1 MIRWPVTELAIEA
14 ARTYPA
20 PQRVLDLCTGSGC
33 IGLALAH
40 SVESARVTLAEISEP
55 ALRVAKQN
63 TANLRLKNRVT
74 AFSVDVLQPA
84 PKFLG
89 QFDLIV
95 SNPPYVTTKEM
106 ATLDVSVWAYEP
118 HLALEGG
125 EDGLDFYR
133 AILQN
138 FITALRPG
146 GTICF
151 EFGYGQET
159 GVGELLETAGFTDM
173 LFRKD
178 LRGVTR
184 AVAAR
189 KPE

>member
-1 MIRWPVTELAIEA
+1 
-14 ARTYPA
+14 
-20 PQRVLDLCTGSGC
+20 
-33 IGLALAH
+33 
-40 SVESARVTLAEISEP
+40 
-55 ALRVAKQN
+55 
-63 TANLRLKNRVT
+63 
-74 AFSVDVLQPA
+74 
-84 PKFLG
+84 
-89 QFDLIV
+89 
-95 SNPPYVTTKEM
+95 M

-138 FITALRPG
+138 FSAALRPG

-159 GVGELLETAGFTDM
+159 GVGELLEAAGFTDVM
-173 LFRKD
+173 FRKD

-184 AVAAR
+184 AAAAR

>member
-1 MIRWPVTELAIEA
+1 
-14 ARTYPA
+14 
-20 PQRVLDLCTGSGC
+20 
-33 IGLALAH
+33 
-40 SVESARVTLAEISEP
+40 
-55 ALRVAKQN
+55 
-63 TANLRLKNRVT
+63 
-74 AFSVDVLQPA
+74 
-84 PKFLG
+84 
-89 QFDLIV
+89 
-95 SNPPYVTTKEM
+95 M

-138 FITALRPG
+138 FSAALRPG

-151 EFGYGQET
+151 EFGYGQEN
-159 GVGELLETAGFTDM
+159 GVGELLEAAGFTDVM
-173 LFRKD
+173 FRKD

-184 AVAAR
+184 AAAAR

>member
-1 MIRWPVTELAIEA
+1 
-14 ARTYPA
+14 
-20 PQRVLDLCTGSGC
+20 
-33 IGLALAH
+33 
-40 SVESARVTLAEISEP
+40 
-55 ALRVAKQN
+55 
-63 TANLRLKNRVT
+63 
-74 AFSVDVLQPA
+74 
-84 PKFLG
+84 
-89 QFDLIV
+89 
-95 SNPPYVTTKEM
+95 M

-133 AILQN
+133 AIVRN
-138 FITALRPG
+138 FNAALRPG

-151 EFGYGQET
+151 EFGCGQEN
-159 GVGELLETAGFTDM
+159 GVGALLEAAGMTNIM
-173 LFRKD
+173 FRKD